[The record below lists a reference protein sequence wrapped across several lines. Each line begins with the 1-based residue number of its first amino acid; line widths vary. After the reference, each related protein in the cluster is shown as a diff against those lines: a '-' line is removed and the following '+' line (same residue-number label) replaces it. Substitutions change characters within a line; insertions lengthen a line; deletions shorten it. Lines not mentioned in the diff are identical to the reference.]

1 MDIISIF
8 FMLFTT
14 KMIFAAKGYARST
27 VKVGVC
33 LVTGIVNANYDN
45 VPLVCFTGQVPTC
58 VIVNDMF

>member
-1 MDIISIF
+1 
-8 FMLFTT
+8 MLFTT